1 MAYSV
6 LIRDKKD
13 KSIYRFLQIKEEIM
27 EEVPKEVEDPDTH
40 EVRTETEL
48 VGTGKFQTVSYKESD
63 KEKFEQKC
71 ISLLDTYNRTEIVLV
86 SLEEYDV
93 DLLWNSDLSLIH
105 ISEPTR
111 PSEISYAVFCLKKI
125 FLMIRRPPRSTL

>member
-1 MAYSV
+1 MYSV

-48 VGTGKFQTVSYKESD
+48 VDTGKFSVVNYKENSKD
-63 KEKFEQKC
+63 KFEQKC
-71 ISLLDTYNRTEIVLV
+71 ISLLDTYNRTEIVPV
-86 SLEEYDV
+86 ALEEYDV
-93 DLLWNSDLSLIH
+93 DLLWNSDN
-105 ISEPTR
+105 T
-111 PSEISYAVFCLKKI
+111 
-125 FLMIRRPPRSTL
+125 

>member
-1 MAYSV
+1 MYSV

-27 EEVPKEVEDPDTH
+27 EEVPKEVEDPDTR

-48 VGTGKFQTVSYKESD
+48 VGTGKFQTVNYKESD

-71 ISLLDTYNRTEIVLV
+71 ISLLDTYNRAEIVPV

-93 DLLWNSDLSLIH
+93 DLLWDSDN
-105 ISEPTR
+105 T
-111 PSEISYAVFCLKKI
+111 
-125 FLMIRRPPRSTL
+125 